1 MNRNEF
7 HLAFMIGLDKVMTNQ
22 YPDYLPEE
30 IDILLNNAIKQ
41 FVRNRFTGNNV
52 FKTGVEGSEKR
63 RDDLRLLTITTDL
76 VNPSQSIT
84 SRTQFQFP
92 SDYWFILRFAVG
104 LTGNICGQEY
114 TAIAGN
120 YFLTDAIDTRLLDL
134 DTRLKDPFFKPVQ
147 HKRVL
152 VTFEDNAITVY
163 SDNIRAGII
172 NLSYIKEPPS
182 ITSAISGDYLG
193 LPRHTHEEVVEIA
206 INNVLETIESG
217 RIQSH
222 TPTKLQ
228 NIE

>member
-30 IDILLNNAIKQ
+30 IDIILNTAIKQ

-52 FKTGVEGSEKR
+52 FKAGVEGNEKR
-63 RDDLRLLTITTDL
+63 RDDLRGITITTDL
-76 VNPSQSIT
+76 VNSNTNIT

-92 SDYWFILRFAVG
+92 SDYWFMLRFAVG
-104 LTGNICGQEY
+104 LTGNICNQEY
-114 TAIAGN
+114 SGLSEN
-120 YFLTDAIDTRLLDL
+120 YFVTDVIDTRLLDL
-134 DTRLKDPFFKPVQ
+134 DTRLKDPFFKPIK

-163 SDNIRAGII
+163 SDNIRVGII
-172 NLSYIKEPPS
+172 NLSYIKEPAS
-182 ITSAISGDYLG
+182 ITSAITGDYLD
-193 LPRHTHEEVVEIA
+193 LPRHTHEEIVEIA

-222 TPTKLQ
+222 TPTKL
-228 NIE
+228 NDIE